1 MPHQVSTTSAQP
13 ECSPETDSAAQRYR
27 FQRLSLMTIL
37 SDMRFEG
44 SAPKPGDLVPTFDL
58 PTLTGSRIRSRDLT
72 EIGPILLVFGS
83 LTCPMTDSS
92 MPGLR
97 VLYVRVAERVRFVL
111 VSVREAH
118 PGATVPQPQTMDEK
132 VAHARALREIHDVP
146 FDVAIDDIDGTFH
159 RSLSP
164 KPNSAYLIGRD
175 CRITFRAHWA
185 NDTPALAEA
194 LQDVA
199 SGQTIRR
206 IYSSGVPKAMV
217 RMLRDLAP
225 ALDRAGLGAWGDMWR
240 VMPPLAASALL
251 MRIFRLSRQPT
262 ALPAAAGPGGPSR
275 LS

>member
-1 MPHQVSTTSAQP
+1 MPHQVSTTT

-37 SDMRFEG
+37 SDMRFER

-92 MPGLR
+92 MPGLL
-97 VLYVRVAERVRFVL
+97 VLHARFAERVRFVL

-118 PGATVPQPQTMDEK
+118 PGATVPQPQTTGEK
-132 VAHARALREIHDVP
+132 VAHATALRDFHDVP
-146 FDVAIDDIDGTFH
+146 FDVAIDDIDGTLH

-164 KPNSAYLIGRD
+164 KPNSAYLISRD
-175 CRITFRAHWA
+175 CRITFRSHWA

-199 SGQTIRR
+199 SGQAVRR
-206 IYSSGVPKAMV
+206 GYSAGVMKAML

-225 ALDRAGLGAWGDMWR
+225 VLDRAGLGAWSDMWR
-240 VMPPLAASALL
+240 IMPPLAAVALM
-251 MRIFRLSRQPT
+251 MRFFRLSRQPT
-262 ALPAAAGPGGPSR
+262 ALPAAAGPSGPSR